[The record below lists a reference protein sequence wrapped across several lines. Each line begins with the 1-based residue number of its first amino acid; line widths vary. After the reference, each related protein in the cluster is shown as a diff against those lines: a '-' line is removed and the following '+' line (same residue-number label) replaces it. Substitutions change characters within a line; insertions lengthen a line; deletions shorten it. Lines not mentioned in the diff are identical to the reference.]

1 MDNPAARVI
10 FGAMEAL
17 MTQDTT
23 PKSDLIIVGGGLNGP
38 ALALA
43 SANAGLTVTL
53 IDSLPK
59 DMRTSD
65 TFDGRGYALSL
76 GSYKLMKAIGIW
88 DTVSGHAQPIL
99 DVKVTDGKPGEG
111 PAPFML
117 EFRDGEIDESPMGYM
132 VEDRY
137 LRKAFLDA
145 LDAQPKITQIEGQVV
160 AQSVDLHGAKVVLS
174 DGTEIAGK
182 LIVGCDGRKSGT
194 AERAGIKRTGW
205 GYGQTALVCA
215 ISHELPHNGAA
226 HQYFLP
232 SGPLA
237 ILPLPGNQSSIVWT
251 EKDKLAADI
260 QALSDEDYL
269 AVLRPRFGDFLGE
282 ISLAGKR
289 FTYPL
294 NITLANALTAPRV
307 ALVGDAAHGM
317 HPISGQGLNAG
328 LKDVGALTEV
338 LVDAHRRGE
347 DIGRE
352 DVLARYA
359 QWRRFDVATM
369 ALMTDSFNKLFS
381 NDNPF
386 LRVARDIG
394 MGVVNSMSGLRRAAI
409 REAAG
414 VNGDIPKLLRGVAL

>member
-1 MDNPAARVI
+1 
-10 FGAMEAL
+10 
-17 MTQDTT
+17 MTQNIT

-43 SANAGLTVTL
+43 SANAGLNVTL

-59 DMRTSD
+59 DTRTSD
-65 TFDGRGYALSL
+65 VFDGRGYALSL
-76 GSYKLMKAIGIW
+76 GSHKLLKAIGLW
-88 DTVSGHAQPIL
+88 DRVSAHAQPIL

-132 VEDRY
+132 VEDRF
-137 LRKAFLDA
+137 LRQAILNA
-145 LDAQPKITQIEGQVV
+145 LDAQPRITQVEGLVV
-160 AQSVDLHGAKVVLS
+160 AQEIDLHGAKVILDS
-174 DGTEIAGK
+174 GAEIEGK

-205 GYGQTALVCA
+205 AYGQTALVCA

-251 EKDKLAADI
+251 EKDQMAADI

-294 NITLANALTAPRV
+294 NITLANSFTAPRI

-338 LVDAHRRGE
+338 LVEAHRRGE

-352 DVLARYA
+352 DVLQRYA

-381 NDNPF
+381 NDNPL
-386 LRVARDIG
+386 LRIARDIG
-394 MGVVNSMSGLRRAAI
+394 MGVVNSVTGLRRAAI

-414 VNGDIPKLLRGVAL
+414 VNGDVPKLLRGVPL